1 MVDSQSMR
9 RITSVIL
16 AGGYGTR
23 VKHLL
28 PNIPKPM
35 ASVADKP
42 FLEWILRYLKSQG
55 ITQNII
61 STGYLS
67 EVIEEYF
74 HKQPVSG
81 IEVCCCQEKQP
92 LGTAGGFLNGVEQT
106 NISSDAWLVM
116 NGDSLIVAQFNKMIS
131 YLDDYEVDGVVLG
144 ISIKDTSRYG
154 SLVTDKSGN
163 LTNFTEKSQ
172 GTGIINGGV
181 YLLRH
186 QVLKEFPSRLP
197 LSFEYDVFP
206 VLLNKKKII
215 KVYQIQAP
223 FLDIGTPET
232 LPKAEAFILENFSQ
246 LLDPC

>member
-1 MVDSQSMR
+1 MR
-9 RITSVIL
+9 KITSVIL

-28 PNIPKPM
+28 LNVPKPM

-55 ITQNII
+55 ITKNIL

-67 EVIEEYF
+67 EVIEEHF
-74 HKQPVSG
+74 QNQPIPG
-81 IEVCCCQEKQP
+81 IEVYCCKEKQP
-92 LGTAGGFLNGVEQT
+92 LGTAGGFINAVEQI
-106 NISSDAWLVM
+106 NISSNSWLVM

-131 YLDDYEVDGVVLG
+131 YLDNCEVDVVILGVSV
-144 ISIKDTSRYG
+144 KDTSRYG
-154 SLVTDKSGN
+154 SLVIDQFGN
-163 LTNFTEKSQ
+163 LISFAEKRQ

-181 YLLRH
+181 YLFRH
-186 QVLKEFPSRLP
+186 QVLEKFPSRFP

-206 VLLNKKKII
+206 ALLKKKKII
-215 KVYQIQAP
+215 KVHQIKAP
-223 FLDIGTPET
+223 FLDIGTPEA